1 MAKITVKKDTYRDSL
16 ILMKIANAIREMEN
30 IRSCTVALASEQNK
44 TTLPEAFWNAPAVLE
59 AGPNDLLIVIDSEDE
74 EATGQASRKIEEMLA
89 MGRLS
94 SGESAG
100 GACRTS
106 EQGWRK
112 KPDATLALISIP
124 GPYVREEAQ
133 KNLDHGLNLHI
144 FSDNVP
150 REDELALKKLAREK
164 GLLVMG
170 PDCGTANIAGYALAF
185 ANKVRTGPIGIVG
198 AAGTGIQEVSTL
210 VHRWG
215 SGVSHAI
222 GTGSNDISD
231 AIGGLT
237 TIDGLRKLVRD
248 AQTEVIV
255 IVSKPP
261 APRVEAEILKE
272 AQKSPKPVVVAFLG
286 GDLAAAASHG
296 GIPART
302 LEDAARLAVQAA
314 HEAASRPKNAENL
327 IELARQEGAR
337 LLSGQKYVRG
347 LYSGGTLANEACL
360 IVSDTLS
367 PVYINTSLRTAT
379 RLEDTSRSIAHTFI
393 DLADDEFTQGKPH
406 TMAEPAMRFERIL
419 QEAADPE
426 TAVILMD
433 IVIGYGVHQDPAG
446 AVAKTLARAKAKAA
460 EEGRYLPI
468 VASICGVD
476 EDPQNREEQA
486 EKLKQAGVVVL
497 STNARAARLA
507 AMIAGRTKADESRD
521 LLHDRLEVINIGLPE
536 FANDLGK
543 QGAPV
548 VHVDW
553 RPPRAAAR
561 VEVKDPVMRGILGK
575 LL

>member
-1 MAKITVKKDTYRDSL
+1 MANITVKKNTYRDSL
-16 ILMKIANAIREMEN
+16 ILMKIANAIREMDN
-30 IRSCTVALASEQNK
+30 IKGCTVALASEQNK
-44 TTLPEAFWNAPAVLE
+44 TTLPEAYQSAPEVLD
-59 AGPNDLLIVIDSEDE
+59 AGPNDLLIVIDSEDK
-74 EATGQASRKIEEMLA
+74 EATEYASVKIEQMLT
-89 MGRLS
+89 MGRLLTS
-94 SGESAG
+94 ISAG
-100 GACRTS
+100 GACQTS
-106 EQGWRK
+106 EQGWSRK
-112 KPDATLALISIP
+112 PEATLALISIP
-124 GPYVREEAQ
+124 GPYVAEEAR

-150 REDELALKKLAREK
+150 REEELALKKIAREK

-248 AQTEVIV
+248 PQTEVIV

-261 APRVEAEILKE
+261 APQVEAEILKE
-272 AQKSPKPVVVAFLG
+272 VRKSPKPVVVAFLG

-314 HEAASRPKNAENL
+314 QDALSRPGRAEDL
-327 IELARQEGAR
+327 AGLARQEGAR
-337 LLSGQKYVRG
+337 LLPGQKYVRG

-367 PVYINTSLRTAT
+367 PVYINTALKAAV

-433 IVIGYGVHQDPAG
+433 IVIGYGVHHDPAG
-446 AVAKTLARAKAKAA
+446 AVAHTLMRARALAA
-460 EEGRYLPI
+460 EAGRYLPI

-476 EDPQNREEQA
+476 DDPQNREGQE
-486 EKLKQAGVVVL
+486 EKLKKAGVIVL

-507 AMIAGRTKADESRD
+507 AMIAGRTQADDARD
-521 LLHDRLEVINIGLPE
+521 LLHHKLEVINIGLPE
-536 FANDLGK
+536 FANDLEK
-543 QGAPV
+543 QGVPMI
-548 VHVDW
+548 HVDW
-553 RPPRAAAR
+553 RPPRPAAR
-561 VEVKDPVMRGILGK
+561 EVNDPAMRSILGK

>member
-1 MAKITVKKDTYRDSL
+1 
-16 ILMKIANAIREMEN
+16 MKIANAVREMEN
-30 IRSCTVALASEQNK
+30 INGCTVALASEQNK
-44 TTLPEAFWNAPAVLE
+44 TTLPKTFWNAPEVLE

-74 EATGQASRKIEEMLA
+74 EATEHASFKIEQMLT
-89 MGRLS
+89 MGRLLS
-94 SGESAG
+94 SGGPGEE
-100 GACRTS
+100 CRTS
-106 EQGWRK
+106 EQGRQRK
-112 KPDATLALISIP
+112 PNATLALISIP

-133 KNLDHGLNLHI
+133 KNLEHGLNLHI

-150 REDELALKKLAREK
+150 REDELALKRLAREK
-164 GLLVMG
+164 DLLVMG
-170 PDCGTANIAGYALAF
+170 PDCGTANIAGCALAF
-185 ANKVRTGPIGIVG
+185 ANKVRVGPVGIVG

-210 VHRWG
+210 IHRWG
-215 SGVSHAI
+215 SGVSHAV

-248 AQTEVIV
+248 ARTEVIV

-261 APRVEAEILKE
+261 APQVEVEILKE
-272 AQKSPKPVVVAFLG
+272 VQKSPKPVVVAFLG

-302 LEDAARLAVQAA
+302 LEDAARLAVQAVRQLG
-314 HEAASRPKNAENL
+314 SRPEDAEDL
-327 IELARQEGAR
+327 DDLARREGER
-337 LLSGQKYVRG
+337 LSSGQKYVRG

-367 PVYINTSLRTAT
+367 PVHINTALRAAV
-379 RLEDTSRSIAHTFI
+379 RLEDTKRSIAHTFI

-426 TAVILMD
+426 TAVILLD

-446 AVAKTLARAKAKAA
+446 ATVQTLMRAKASAA
-460 EEGRYLPI
+460 GEGRYLPI

-476 EDPQNREEQA
+476 DDPQNREQQA
-486 EKLKQAGVVVL
+486 EKLKRAGVIVL

-507 AMIAGRTKADESRD
+507 AMIAGRTWGGASRD
-521 LLHDRLEVINIGLPE
+521 LLRDTLEVINIGLPE
-536 FANDLGK
+536 FANDLEK
-543 QGAPV
+543 QGVPV

-561 VEVKDPVMRGILGK
+561 GEVQDPAMRSILDK